1 MFVSKLTCFC
11 FGVSVFTNAYVF
23 VWVFQCLQLGN
34 KFKRGKLLAYQ
45 LICQMMLRP
54 HQVPPSRALLARFY
68 NVLHAG
74 LISNDQVGMEGLE
87 RTLQH
92 AGVTFTDQLGENAG
106 LGRVTGAVHSL

>member
-1 MFVSKLTCFC
+1 MSL
-11 FGVSVFTNAYVF
+11 FGVSVFTSSHVL
-23 VWVFQCLQLGN
+23 VWNFQCLQLGN

-74 LISNDQVGMEGLE
+74 LISNDQVGMEVFE
-87 RTLQH
+87 RTLLH
-92 AGVTFTDQLGENAG
+92 AGVIFTDQIGENAG
-106 LGRVTGAVHSL
+106 LGRVTDAVHNL